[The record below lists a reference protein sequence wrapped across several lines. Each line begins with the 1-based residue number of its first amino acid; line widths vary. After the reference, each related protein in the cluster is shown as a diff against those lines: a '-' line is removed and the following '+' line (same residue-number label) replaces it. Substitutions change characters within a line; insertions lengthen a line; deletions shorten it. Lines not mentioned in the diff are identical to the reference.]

1 MLSTTQ
7 YAKRAAGETMT
18 SRKAALGELETLVI
32 LAVLRLEDQ
41 ASVRRIR
48 EEIGE
53 RGGRR
58 LSRGATY
65 ATVSRLERKGLLTL
79 HVKQAVSGGRADH
92 RFEVTSQG
100 LETLRTAQAHFDCM
114 RAGLESILDA
124 P

>member
-1 MLSTTQ
+1 
-7 YAKRAAGETMT
+7 MT
-18 SRKAALGELETLVI
+18 SRKAALGELETLI
-32 LAVLRLEDQ
+32 MLAVLRLEDE

-48 EEIGE
+48 EEIGQ

-65 ATVSRLERKGLLTL
+65 ATVSRLERKGFLTL
-79 HVKQAVSGGRADH
+79 HVEQVASGGRADH

-100 LETLRTAQAHFDCM
+100 LETLRTAQAHLDRM
-114 RAGLESILDA
+114 RAGLESILDT